1 MLKKQKLLTN
11 KDVIQMFERT
21 LVLIKPDGV
30 ERGLIGAIIT
40 RLENVGLKI
49 VGMKM
54 VWIDKEFS
62 KKHYAAH
69 VEKAFYK
76 GLEAFIVSGPVVAM
90 VLEGIDAVD
99 VVRKMVGSTE
109 PKASAPG
116 TIRGDFAHHSY
127 GFADKKGIA
136 IKNLIHASG
145 SKEDAKTEVP
155 LWFTTKE
162 LHSYPTV
169 HEKHTL

>member
-1 MLKKQKLLTN
+1 
-11 KDVIQMFERT
+11 MFERT

-30 ERGLIGAIIT
+30 ERGLIGTLLT
-40 RLENVGLKI
+40 RFENVGLKI

-69 VEKAFYK
+69 VEKPFYK
-76 GLEAFIVSGPVVAM
+76 GLEAFIVSGPVVAI

-127 GFADKKGIA
+127 GYADKKGIA

-145 SKEDAKTEVP
+145 SKDDA
-155 LWFTTKE
+155 
-162 LHSYPTV
+162 
-169 HEKHTL
+169 

>member
-1 MLKKQKLLTN
+1 
-11 KDVIQMFERT
+11 MFERT
-21 LVLIKPDGV
+21 LILIKPDGV
-30 ERGLIGAIIT
+30 ERGLIGAIIS
-40 RLENVGLKI
+40 RFEHVGMKI

-54 VWIDKEFS
+54 AWIDKEFS

-69 VEKAFYK
+69 IEKPFYK
-76 GLEAFIVSGPVVAM
+76 GLETFIVSGPVVAM
-90 VLEGIDAVD
+90 VIEGIDAVD
-99 VVRKMVGSTE
+99 TVRKMVGATE

-127 GFADKKGIA
+127 GHADKKGIA

-145 SKEDAKTEVP
+145 SKEDAKAEVS
-155 LWFTTKE
+155 LWFNAKE
-162 LHSYPTV
+162 LHSYATV